1 MIVVDTSAVVAMAF
15 GEPEREAF
23 VQVIQ
28 RVDRALIS
36 TVSVVEA
43 RMVVQGRRGQRAV
56 VLVDDLLRLP
66 VFEMVAPGV
75 PEMNAAYAAF
85 VAFGKGSGHPA
96 GLNFGDV
103 FSYAL
108 AKVRGLPL
116 LYKGDDFAQTDAV
129 SAFSSAHAGPPV
141 PGGLGGS

>member
-1 MIVVDTSAVVAMAF
+1 MIAVDSSAIVAIAF
-15 GEPEREAF
+15 GEVEREAF
-23 VQVIQ
+23 VRTVQQ
-28 RVDRALIS
+28 AQKALIS

-43 RMVVQGRRGQRAV
+43 RMVVHGRRGQRAV

-66 VFEMVAPGV
+66 MFEVVAPGTA
-75 PEMNAAYAAF
+75 EMDAAYAAF

-116 LYKGDDFAQTDAV
+116 LFKGNDFSQTDIAV
-129 SAFSSAHAGPPV
+129 A
-141 PGGLGGS
+141 